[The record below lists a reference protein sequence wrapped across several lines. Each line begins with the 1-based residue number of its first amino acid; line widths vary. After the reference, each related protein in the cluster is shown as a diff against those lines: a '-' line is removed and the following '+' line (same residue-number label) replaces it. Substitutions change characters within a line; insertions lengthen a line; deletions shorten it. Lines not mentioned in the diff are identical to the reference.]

1 MTRDLQML
9 GLPTLAHSLKLKILT
24 KLLQIQSGN
33 NSVLK
38 HINMTFS
45 NVRLTNYYVHPTCT
59 PTRAALM
66 TGRYAANVG
75 LSLALIPG
83 NPAGLEPKYETLPEQ
98 LEKIGYT
105 NYLVG
110 KWHLGQSKKMYH
122 PLSRGFHE
130 FYGLLGGGFN
140 HYTKQQGGGRFDF
153 WRGFEPSFENQTHS
167 TDLLNEEALKIVMK
181 HGENPDSDPFFMY
194 LSYAAVHDPLSA
206 PERHQKLCSHIKN
219 KRRMLS
225 CAMVAGI
232 DEGIGNIIEQLKKQ
246 NIMEDTIIA
255 FSIDNGGVPYAGAFN
270 YPLRGAKGTLYEG
283 GVRSPGFIHAPK
295 IFKKSYD
302 YNDLFHIADFYP
314 TLLSII
320 SQSTENHT
328 SIKISDEIDGV
339 DHLVALKGTQQVQE

>member
-1 MTRDLQML
+1 
-9 GLPTLAHSLKLKILT
+9 
-24 KLLQIQSGN
+24 
-33 NSVLK
+33 
-38 HINMTFS
+38 MTFCKF
-45 NVRLTNYYVHPTCT
+45 RLTNYYVHPTCT